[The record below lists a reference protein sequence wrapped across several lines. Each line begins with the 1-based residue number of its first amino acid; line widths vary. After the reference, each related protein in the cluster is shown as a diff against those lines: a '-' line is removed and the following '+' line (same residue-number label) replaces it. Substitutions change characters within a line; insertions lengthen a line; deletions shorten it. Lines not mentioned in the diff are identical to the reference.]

1 MQFTREIRY
10 LLIGLLLAFG
20 AVAIVS
26 SYWVIRRDRLLL
38 REDNPRLVEQIL
50 RIQRGGIYDRDGEGV
65 ALTNTLSSGRVS
77 RVYPYPAMNSAIGY
91 YSVRYGEGGA
101 ESAYNSVLSG
111 SSAIDNL
118 ETWFERE
125 VLHIPQQGADIQLT
139 VDLEVQQAAF
149 DALGDQKG
157 AVVLVSAQDGAI
169 RALVSSP
176 TFDPN
181 QLDAQWADLI
191 QDSGEPFFNRALQG
205 NYQPGTTIYG
215 LLVLAAL
222 VEQFP
227 VEMSFSDASRDIDLG
242 DMTLSCIIEPP
253 ADTLTL
259 FDAFTYGCP
268 APFADFIDLL
278 GYEAVGEMLK
288 LIRPDTP
295 PTLAGFVNTNPQDA
309 RQPASTA
316 PITTTPLG
324 ETFGQG
330 QFRTT
335 PLEMALIVAS
345 FINNGNAPAPY
356 ILHANRPDADS
367 EWQIVR
373 EMRGAIPITTPEN
386 ARRITALFRQNVV
399 RGTARAAYQEGFDL
413 GGQVGLSYAG
423 ERTFTWFI
431 GFGRLE
437 TLEGYAIAVILE
449 DNDDLDL
456 AANIGSQVLLTALDQ
471 IPVTAP
477 TD

>member
-1 MQFTREIRY
+1 MQFVREIRY
-10 LLIGLLLAFG
+10 LLLGVLLAFG

-26 SYWVIRRDRLLL
+26 SYWVMRRERLLL
-38 REDNPRLVEQIL
+38 REDNPRLVEQVL
-50 RIQRGGIYDRDGEGV
+50 RIQRGGIYDRDGEPL
-65 ALTNTLSSGRVS
+65 AITETLSSGRVN
-77 RVYPYPAMNSAIGY
+77 RAYLHQAMNSAVGY

-101 ESAYNSVLSG
+101 EAAYNDLLSG
-111 SSAIDNL
+111 SPEIGDL
-118 ETWFERE
+118 EIWFERE
-125 VLHIPQQGADIQLT
+125 ILHIPQQGADLQLT
-139 VDLEVQQAAF
+139 LDLAVQQTAYE
-149 DALGDQKG
+149 ALGDQKG
-157 AVVLVSAQDGAI
+157 AVVLVSAQDGAV

-181 QLDAQWADLI
+181 QLDVQWGDLVI
-191 QDSGEPFFNRALQG
+191 ASGEPFFNRALQG
-205 NYQPGTTIYG
+205 NYQPGTSIYG

-227 VEMSFSDASRDIDLG
+227 VETSFSQASRAIDIG
-242 DMTLSCIIEPP
+242 DITLSCIIDPP

-288 LIRPDTP
+288 LIRPDAP
-295 PTLAGFVNTNPQDA
+295 PTLTGFVNSAQPEQTQALPPA
-309 RQPASTA
+309 R
-316 PITTTPLG
+316 IITPLA

-356 ILHANRPDADS
+356 ILQATRPDQDS
-367 EWQIVR
+367 AWELVR
-373 EMRGAIPITTPEN
+373 EMRTVTPITTPEN
-386 ARRITALFRQNVV
+386 ARRLTALFRQNVV
-399 RGTARAAYQEGFDL
+399 RGTARSAYQEGVDL
-413 GGQVGLSYAG
+413 GGQVGLSYSG
-423 ERTFTWFI
+423 ERTLTWFI

-449 DNDDLDL
+449 DSADLDL
-456 AANIGSQVLLTALDQ
+456 AADIGASVLLTALDQ
-471 IPVTAP
+471 IPEP
-477 TD
+477 INP

>member
-10 LLIGLLLAFG
+10 LLIGLLLAF
-20 AVAIVS
+20 ASVAIIS
-26 SYWVIRRDRLLL
+26 SYWVIRRDNLLN
-38 REDNPRLVEQIL
+38 RDDNPRLVERVL
-50 RIQRGGIYDRDGEGV
+50 RIQRGGIYDRDDNPLAITE
-65 ALTNTLSSGRVS
+65 TLPSGRVN
-77 RVYPYPAMNSAIGY
+77 RVYPDPSMSSVVGY
-91 YSVRYGEGGA
+91 YSARYGEGGA
-101 ESAYNSVLSG
+101 EFAYNDLLGG
-111 SSAIDNL
+111 SSDVLDI

-125 VLHIPQQGADIQLT
+125 MLHIPQQGIDIQLT
-139 VDLEVQQAAF
+139 LDLAVQRTAYE
-149 DALGDQKG
+149 ALNGQSG
-157 AVVLVSAQDGAI
+157 AVVLVSANDGAV

-181 QLDAQWADLI
+181 QLDVQWGDLVAD
-191 QDSGEPFFNRALQG
+191 QGEPFFNRALQG

-227 VEMSFSDASRDIDLG
+227 VEMSFSDASREIDLG
-242 DMTLSCIIEPP
+242 DITLSCVIDPP

-278 GYEAVGEMLK
+278 GYQAVGEMLK
-288 LIRPDTP
+288 LIRPDAP
-295 PTLAGFVNTNPQDA
+295 PTLTGFV
-309 RQPASTA
+309 STA
-316 PITTTPLG
+316 VQSLANTQSTMITPLG

-345 FINNGNAPAPY
+345 FINNGNAPSPY
-356 ILHANRPDADS
+356 ILQSVRDDLDS
-367 EWQIVR
+367 EWQNLR
-373 EMRGAIPITTPEN
+373 ETRGATPITTPEN
-386 ARRITALFRQNVV
+386 ARRMTALFRQNVV
-399 RGTARAAYQEGFDL
+399 RGTARAAYQENVDL
-413 GGQVGLSYAG
+413 GGQVGLSYSG

-437 TLEGYAIAVILE
+437 TLEGYSIVVILE
-449 DNDDLDL
+449 DTDDLDL
-456 AANIGSQVLLTALDQ
+456 AAKIGSGVLLSALEQ
-471 IPVTAP
+471 IPSPVTH
-477 TD
+477 

>member
-10 LLIGLLLAFG
+10 LLLGLLLMFG

-26 SYWVIRRDRLLL
+26 TYWVIRRDRLLL
-38 REDNPRLVEQIL
+38 REDNPRLVEQVL
-50 RIQRGGIYDRDGEGV
+50 RIQRGGIYDRDGEPL
-65 ALTNTLSSGRVS
+65 AITETLPSGRVS
-77 RVYPYPAMNSAIGY
+77 RKYLHAAMNSAVGY
-91 YSVRYGEGGA
+91 YSVRYGESGA
-101 ESAYNSVLSG
+101 EAAYNSLLTG
-111 SSAIDNL
+111 SSDIGDM

-125 VLHIPQQGADIQLT
+125 ILHIPQQGIDIQLT
-139 VDLEVQQAAF
+139 LDLAVQQTAYE
-149 DALGDQKG
+149 ALGDQKG
-157 AVVLVSAQDGAI
+157 AVVLVSAQDGAV

-181 QLDAQWADLI
+181 QLDVQWGDLV

-205 NYQPGTTIYG
+205 NYQPGTSIYG

-227 VEMSFSDASRDIDLG
+227 VETSFSQASREIDLG
-242 DMTLSCIIEPP
+242 DITLSCIIDPP

-288 LIRPDTP
+288 LIRPDVP
-295 PTLAGFVNTNPQDA
+295 PTLTGFVNPQQQDQTQMPAVANPV
-309 RQPASTA
+309 
-316 PITTTPLG
+316 TPLG

-356 ILHANRPDADS
+356 ILQATRQDQQWDA
-367 EWQIVR
+367 VR
-373 EMRGAIPITTPEN
+373 EMRSVTPITTPEN
-386 ARRITALFRQNVV
+386 ARRLTALFRQNVV
-399 RGTARAAYQEGFDL
+399 RGTARSAYQEGLDL
-413 GGQVGLSYAG
+413 GGQVGVSYSG
-423 ERTFTWFI
+423 ERTFTWFV

-449 DNDDLDL
+449 DSEDLDL
-456 AANIGSQVLLTALDQ
+456 AANIGSTVLATALDE
-471 IPVTAP
+471 ISETSANNP
-477 TD
+477 